1 MLNTEIKES
10 LLIAYEKKELC
21 QYFRGDYPYELENQ
35 QFESNFLKT
44 NTSEI
49 LLKGVYEV
57 YRTNEELRIDV
68 LFSKILVIMLES
80 KLPLN
85 IYIVAKYLL
94 DQSRYENRNV
104 SPFILNKEKMIPL
117 LLNCLS
123 LEQLKLE
130 NYVDSELSVKIN
142 LYDEIERIVL
152 LMKSKYGLK
161 AT

>member
-1 MLNTEIKES
+1 MLNTEIKKS
-10 LLIAYEKKELC
+10 LLIAFEKNELS

-49 LLKGVYEV
+49 LLKGVYEI
-57 YRTNEELRIDV
+57 YCSNEELKIDV
-68 LFSKILVIMLES
+68 LFYEILVMMLES
-80 KLPLN
+80 KLPLS

-94 DQSRYENRNV
+94 DQSRFENRNI
-104 SPFILNKEKMIPL
+104 SPFILNKEIIISL
-117 LLNCLS
+117 LFNYIS

-130 NYVDSELSVKIN
+130 NYVDSDLNVKIN

-152 LMKSKYGLK
+152 LMKTKYGLK
-161 AT
+161 TT

>member
-10 LLIAYEKKELC
+10 LLIAYEKNELG

-35 QFESNFLKT
+35 QYESNFLKT

-57 YRTNEELRIDV
+57 YFSNEELRIDI
-68 LFSKILVIMLES
+68 LFSKIMVRMLES

-94 DQSRYENRNV
+94 DQSRFEKRNA
-104 SPFILNKEKMIPL
+104 SPFVLNKKEIVPL
-117 LLNCLS
+117 LFNSVL
-123 LEQLKLE
+123 LEQSKLE
-130 NYVDSELSVKIN
+130 NYVDKELNVKIN
-142 LYDEIERIVL
+142 LYDEVDRIVSL
-152 LMKSKYGLK
+152 LKSKYGLEFI
-161 AT
+161 

>member
-1 MLNTEIKES
+1 MLNTEIKEL
-10 LLIAYEKKELC
+10 LLIAYEKNELC
-21 QYFRGDYPYELENQ
+21 QYFRGDYPYEIENQ

-57 YRTNEELRIDV
+57 YRTNQELRIDI

-94 DQSRYENRNV
+94 DQSRYETRNV

-152 LMKSKYGLK
+152 LMESKYGLK
-161 AT
+161 GA